1 MKEYIVIQE
10 EPVSPENPN
19 FVHIGQTSSE
29 GEKILL
35 VYFDLEKA
43 VTEGVIEQFGEPP
56 ADQDQERW
64 DISVTDSKMN
74 FR

>member
-1 MKEYIVIQE
+1 MKEYLVIQE
-10 EPVSPENPN
+10 EPLSPEDPK
-19 FVHIGQTSSE
+19 FVEIGQTKSE

-43 VTEGVIEQFGEPP
+43 VTENVIGE
-56 ADQDQERW
+56 EKW

>member
-1 MKEYIVIQE
+1 MKEYLVIQE
-10 EPVSPENPN
+10 EPVSPEDPN
-19 FVHIGQTSSE
+19 FVEIGQTKSE

-43 VTEGVIEQFGEPP
+43 VTEGVLEQFGEPL
-56 ADQDQERW
+56 AEDQDKW